1 MQKLYRKQGPD
12 IYIHFKPLV
21 LLLTAVAL
29 ILLVLIYANGV
40 ITNQKQERLTMEN
53 LTQRQAVGLV
63 LLDEEAEL
71 PGTKEARA
79 VVDEYERKQE
89 IKQQKWLAAQK
100 KRVAAAKAAAKK
112 KAEKKAREEERKK
125 ILQIAKANTR
135 RTYSGTYSGAVLS
148 RGAGTVM
155 GPSGKET
162 YYNLDMSTC
171 VRIMRGMGFS
181 ASQYPYKVRSDGV
194 KTLGGYVMCAA
205 NLSLRPKGSY
215 IMTSLGVGIVVDTGG
230 FASRNPTQ
238 LDICVNW

>member
-21 LLLTAVAL
+21 LLLTVIAL

-40 ITNQKQERLTMEN
+40 MTNQKQEQLTMEN
-53 LTQRQAVGLV
+53 LTQKQAVGLV

-135 RTYSGTYSGAVLS
+135 RTYSGTYNGAVLS
-148 RGAGTVM
+148 RSAGTVM

-194 KTLGGYVMCAA
+194 KTLGSYVMCAA